1 MQTETP
7 PRPAAAERQTAPVSP
22 TVPEA
27 RSAGQTSGQPPAYRK
42 SPKKAAASGFAGSA
56 LEYYDWFI
64 YAQAAALVFPLVFFP
79 SGNPAV
85 ALIASLGTYAVGYV
99 ARPIGAMV
107 LGHWGDR
114 HGRKNVLTVAMIMM
128 GVATF
133 GVGLL
138 PTYDQIGLWAP
149 ALLLVLRLLQ
159 GFAVAG
165 ELSGASAMIVEH
177 APFGRRGYYASFS
190 LQGTQAG
197 QIIAAAVFLPLAAV
211 LPEEAFQSW
220 GWRVPFLISFL
231 VVAAAY
237 VIRRR
242 VDETPA
248 FVAEENALVKEK
260 APIVQVFRES
270 GWTVLR
276 AVCMAL
282 VNVVGVTV
290 AVFGA
295 AFATQPGYGVEM
307 STSLYL
313 WITVAAN
320 VVAICLIPFFGR
332 FSDRIGRRPLMIGGS
347 LGAGV
352 LAFPYL
358 YAVQSGHVV
367 LTVVLAILSWG
378 ILYQVWNATF
388 ASYFQ
393 ELFPTRT
400 RVTGFAISQNIGLA
414 LVAFLP
420 SIFAAVAPPGSSNV
434 PLVIG
439 SLCLIITAIGAVA
452 AYLSPETS
460 RVPLEKLGTR
470 GATPLGREEY
480 DRLRAEAA

>member
-1 MQTETP
+1 M
-7 PRPAAAERQTAPVSP
+7 
-22 TVPEA
+22 
-27 RSAGQTSGQPPAYRK
+27 
-42 SPKKAAASGFAGSA
+42 SGFAGSA

-211 LPEEAFQSW
+211 LPDEAFQSW

-248 FVAEENALVKEK
+248 FQAEEQAKATEK

-313 WITVAAN
+313 WITVSAN
-320 VVAICLIPFFGR
+320 VVAILLIPFFGR
-332 FSDRIGRRPLMIGGS
+332 LSDRIGRRPLMIGGS

-358 YAVQSGHVV
+358 YAVQSGNVV

-378 ILYQVWNATF
+378 MLYQVWNATF

-420 SIFAAVAPPGSSNV
+420 SIFAAVAPPGSAHV
-434 PLVIG
+434 PLTIG
-439 SLCLIITAIGAVA
+439 GLCLAITAIGALA

-460 RVPLEKLGTR
+460 RVPLEKLGTSD
-470 GATPLGREEY
+470 AAPLSREEY